1 MQVNSFPA
9 NRRLIVYLCNE
20 IKKINNGVDSPS
32 KKQNYEIQH
41 SQGSVL
47 YYEDFT
53 VDSTF
58 ASVDFSYVAS
68 LKMFWVGS
76 DN

>member
-1 MQVNSFPA
+1 MEVNLSLE

-47 YYEDFT
+47 YYEDST

-58 ASVDFSYVAS
+58 VSVDFGYVAS

>member
-1 MQVNSFPA
+1 MEVNLSPE

-47 YYEDFT
+47 YYEDST

-58 ASVDFSYVAS
+58 VSVDFGYVAS